1 MKKRA
6 LKNMSASN
14 RAFYLFSYV
23 FWIVIMFIVIYPLY
37 LVCISS
43 ISDPDAVA
51 RGQVIWRPVDVS
63 MMGYEA
69 IFANKEIWIGYANS
83 LFYTVTSVIIAI
95 FVTLCTAYVLSRKK
109 LAGRSFISMYFVI
122 PMFFQGGLIPTFL
135 VLKDMG
141 FYDTRA
147 VIILYSILTTWN
159 LMVARTYM
167 QTNIPD
173 ELYEA
178 AVLDGASHFQYFGKV
193 VMPLSKTI
201 MGVLAVYYGV
211 AQWNDYYTGMVFIRT
226 RAKLPLQTILKEILA
241 SLKVDMSQAVMEAMA
256 DEIESL
262 EHAYRIASASK
273 YCSIVISTI
282 PVMFLYIFM
291 QKYFEKGIMIG
302 SLKG

>member
-23 FWIVIMFIVIYPLY
+23 FWIVTMFIVIYPLY